1 MMVVAFDAL
10 AYVRRLEQGGVPRET
25 VVTQAEALAGAIEG
39 TLVTKQD
46 LKNTESTLKAEITAE
61 IESVRT
67 DLKIGL
73 TELRGEL
80 RTELA
85 KTRGDMMTEI
95 AKSKVSTIVW
105 LVSLSVIATAAQ
117 IAARVLLH

>member
-1 MMVVAFDAL
+1 MVVAFDAL
-10 AYVRRLEQGGVPRET
+10 AYVRRLEQGGVSHEAA
-25 VVTQAEALAGAIEG
+25 VTQAEALADAIDP

-46 LKNTESTLKAEITAE
+46 LQHTESTLKAAIKAE
-61 IESVRT
+61 VESVRA

-95 AKSKVSTIVW
+95 AKSKLSTIVW
-105 LVSLSVIATAAQ
+105 LVSLSVVATTAQ